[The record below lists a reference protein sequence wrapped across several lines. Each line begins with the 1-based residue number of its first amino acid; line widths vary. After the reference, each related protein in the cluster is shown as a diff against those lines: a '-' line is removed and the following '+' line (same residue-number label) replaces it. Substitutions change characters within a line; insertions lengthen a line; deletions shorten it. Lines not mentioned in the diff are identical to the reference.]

1 MPTNS
6 LDNVTSLEALIRT
19 KYMSVLYDNIF
30 VKSHPLASMLKKK
43 AKTYNG
49 REIGV
54 PLEFAEAGS
63 GNVKWGG
70 QHGSTD
76 LAPATTDPFVLAKY
90 TPKMLT
96 GTLRVTKEEMLIM
109 DSDEAVKNVVGAKV
123 KNLQK
128 TLEKEFSANLHAGS
142 YGSGKWL
149 NLKSVVNSI
158 SGASATEDPV
168 IGGIAVTTGGNSA
181 YTAGAWWQSPVIDGE
196 KLEQAS
202 AVTLTEDH
210 LLTST
215 HAAYFTKL
223 LARGV
228 ANARKQTGEDP
239 SLILVTQYQ
248 FDLLEQI
255 MDPRKTGSKMNEYM
269 GAMGFKSLD
278 FRGIPVVADNDI
290 VVASNKSSIYFL
302 NTDYLYLF
310 FNSGAKFTA
319 GKFLESELSNTWTMK
334 VHTYGDMVCSN
345 RKAQCRIDNV
355 YSDGSYI

>member
-1 MPTNS
+1 MPTDS
-6 LDNVTSLEALIRT
+6 LASVTSLEALIRT
-19 KYMSVLYDNIF
+19 KYMSVLADNIF

-49 REIGV
+49 REFGV
-54 PLEFAEAGS
+54 PLEYAES
-63 GNVKWGG
+63 GAANVKWGG
-70 QHGSTD
+70 QHAAGALT
-76 LAPATTDPFVLAKY
+76 PTVTDPFAIAKY

-109 DSDEAVKNVVGAKV
+109 NSEEAVKNIVDAKV

-128 TLEKEFSANLHAGS
+128 TLEKSFSTNLHQAT
-142 YGSGKWL
+142 YTSGQWL
-149 NLKSVVNSI
+149 NLKSVVSAI
-158 SGASATEDPV
+158 STNTTESPA
-168 IGGIAVTTGGNSA
+168 IGGITVTRASGA
-181 YTAGAWWQSPVIDGE
+181 YTAGEYWQSPVLNAETIHGD
-196 KLEQAS
+196 A
-202 AVTLTEDH
+202 LTEAD
-210 LLTST
+210 LLN
-215 HAAYFTKL
+215 ANDKAYFTKL

-239 SLILVTQYQ
+239 KLILVTQYH

-269 GAMGFKSLD
+269 GAMGFKALD
-278 FRGIPVVADNDI
+278 FRGIPVVEDNDI
-290 VVASNKSSIYFL
+290 VVASNKASIYFL

-319 GKFLESELSNTWTMK
+319 GKFIESETSNTWSMK
-334 VHTYGDMVCSN
+334 VHTYGEMVCSN

-355 YSDGSYI
+355 YSDGTYI

>member
-1 MPTNS
+1 MSDS
-6 LDNVTSLEALIRT
+6 LANVTSLEALIRT

-54 PLEFAEAGS
+54 PLEYAEAGS

-96 GTLRVTKEEMLIM
+96 GTLRVTKEEMLMM

-128 TLEKEFSANLHAGS
+128 TLEKEFSANIHASS

-158 SGASATEDPV
+158 SGTSATEDPV
-168 IGGIAVTTGGNSA
+168 IGGIAVTTDGNSA
-181 YTAGAWWQSPVIDGE
+181 YSAGGWWQSPVINAETLHGN
-196 KLEQAS
+196 A
-202 AVTLTEDH
+202 LTEAD
-210 LLTST
+210 LLNATDV
-215 HAAYFTKL
+215 AYLTKL

>member
-30 VKSHPLASMLKKK
+30 VKSHPLAAMLKKK

-70 QHGSTD
+70 MHGSTD
-76 LAPATTDPFVLAKY
+76 LAPAVTDPFVLAKY

-128 TLEKEFSANLHAGS
+128 TLEKEFSANIHQAT
-142 YGSGKWL
+142 YTSGQWL

-158 SGASATEDPV
+158 SGNSQTEDPV
-168 IGGIAVTTGGNSA
+168 IGGIAVTTDGSGDYSAGG
-181 YTAGAWWQSPVIDGE
+181 WWQSPVINAETVHGD
-196 KLEQAS
+196 A
-202 AVTLTEDH
+202 LTEAD

-215 HAAYFTKL
+215 DPVYFTKL

-239 SLILVTQYQ
+239 NLILVTQYQ

>member
-1 MPTNS
+1 MATNS
-6 LDNVTSLEALIRT
+6 LASVTSLEALIRT

-30 VKSHPLASMLKKK
+30 VKSHPLSAILKKK

-54 PLEFAEAGS
+54 PLEYAEAGS

-70 QHGSTD
+70 QHATGD
-76 LAPATTDPFVLAKY
+76 LAPATTDPFVIAKY

-96 GTLRVTKEEMLIM
+96 GTLRVTKEEMLMM
-109 DSDEAVKNVVGAKV
+109 DSEEAVKNVVGAKV

-128 TLEKEFSANLHAGS
+128 TLEKEFASNLHVAS
-142 YGSGKWL
+142 YTSNAWL
-149 NLKSVVNSI
+149 NLKSVINKI
-158 SGASATEDPV
+158 SGNSQTEAPV
-168 IGGIAVTTGGNSA
+168 IGGIAVTTDGSGDFSA
-181 YTAGAWWQSPVIDGE
+181 GEWWQSPVIDAETVHGD
-196 KLEQAS
+196 A
-202 AVTLTEDH
+202 LTESD
-210 LLTST
+210 LLN
-215 HAAYFTKL
+215 AADAVYFTKL

-239 SLILVTQYQ
+239 KVILVTQYQ

-269 GAMGFKSLD
+269 GSMGFKSLD

-290 VVASNKSSIYFL
+290 VVASNKSSVYFI

-310 FNSGAKFTA
+310 FNSGAQFTA
-319 GKFLESELSNTWTMK
+319 GKFIESETSNTWSMK
-334 VHTYGDMVCSN
+334 VHTYGDMVASN
-345 RKAQCRIDNV
+345 RKAHCRIDNV
-355 YSDGSYI
+355 YSDSTYV

>member
-1 MPTNS
+1 
-6 LDNVTSLEALIRT
+6 
-19 KYMSVLYDNIF
+19 MSVLADNIF

-54 PLEFAEAGS
+54 PLEYAESGS
-63 GNVKWGG
+63 ANVKWGG
-70 QHGSTD
+70 QHGSGD
-76 LAPATTDPFVLAKY
+76 LAPTVTDPFAIAKY

-109 DSDEAVKNVVGAKV
+109 NSEEAVKNVVDAKV

-128 TLEKEFSANLHAGS
+128 TLEKEFATNLHQAAYTAGQ
-142 YGSGKWL
+142 WL
-149 NLKSVVNSI
+149 NLKSVVNAI
-158 SGASATEDPV
+158 STDTTEDPA
-168 IGGIAVTTGGNSA
+168 IGGITVTRDSGA
-181 YTAGAWWQSPVIDGE
+181 YTVGEYWQSPVVDGE
-196 KLEQAS
+196 TLEQSEA
-202 AVTLTEDH
+202 TDLTEDN

-239 SLILVTQYQ
+239 KLILVTQFH

-255 MDPRKTGSKMNEYM
+255 MDPRKTGSQMNEYM
-269 GAMGFKSLD
+269 GAMGFKALD

-290 VVASNKSSIYFL
+290 VVTGNKASIYFL

-319 GKFLESELSNTWTMK
+319 GKFIESETSNTWSMK
-334 VHTYGDMVCSN
+334 VHTYGEMVCSN

-355 YSDGSYI
+355 YSDGTYI

>member
-1 MPTNS
+1 
-6 LDNVTSLEALIRT
+6 
-19 KYMSVLYDNIF
+19 MSVLYDNIF
-30 VKSHPLASMLKKK
+30 VKSHPLSAILKKK

-54 PLEFAEAGS
+54 PLEYAEAGS

-70 QHGSTD
+70 QHASGD
-76 LAPATTDPFVLAKY
+76 LAPATTDPFVIAKY

-96 GTLRVTKEEMLIM
+96 GTLRVTKEEMLMM
-109 DSDEAVKNVVGAKV
+109 DSEEAVKNVVGAKV

-128 TLEKEFSANLHAGS
+128 TLEKEFASNLHVAS
-142 YGSGKWL
+142 YASDAWL
-149 NLKSVVNSI
+149 NLKSVINSI
-158 SGASATEDPV
+158 TTDTTESPS
-168 IGGIAVTTGGNSA
+168 IGGIAVTRASGA
-181 YTAGAWWQSPVIDGE
+181 YTAGEWWQSPVIEAD
-196 KLEQAS
+196 KLEQSSSVA
-202 AVTLTEDH
+202 LTEDL

-239 SLILVTQYQ
+239 KVILVTQFQ

-269 GAMGFKSLD
+269 GSMGFKSLD

-290 VVASNKSSIYFL
+290 VVASDKSSVYFV

-319 GKFLESELSNTWTMK
+319 GKFIESETSNTWSMK
-334 VHTYGDMVCSN
+334 VHTYGDMVASN
-345 RKAQCRIDNV
+345 RKAHCRIDNV
-355 YSDGSYI
+355 YSDSSYV

>member
-1 MPTNS
+1 MPTDS
-6 LDNVTSLEALIRT
+6 LASVTSLEALIRT

-30 VKSHPLASMLKKK
+30 VKSHPLAAMLKKK

-70 QHGSTD
+70 MHGSTD
-76 LAPATTDPFVLAKY
+76 LAPAVTDPFVLAKY

-128 TLEKEFSANLHAGS
+128 TLEKEFSANLHSTAT
-142 YGSGKWL
+142 YVAGKWL

-158 SGASATEDPV
+158 TTNTTESPA
-168 IGGIAVTTGGNSA
+168 IGGITVTRASGS
-181 YTAGAWWQSPVIDGE
+181 YTAGDWWQSPVVNAETLHGN
-196 KLEQAS
+196 A
-202 AVTLTEDH
+202 LTEAD
-210 LLTST
+210 LLNATDV
-215 HAAYFTKL
+215 AYLTKL

-228 ANARKQTGEDP
+228 ANARKQCGEDP